1 MKIKKQGVTL
11 VSVLIIVVVLSIL
24 TATVTISTNSI
35 IKNTFNKEFVR
46 EYALVKSAVSDYI
59 VRNSGIV
66 DFETDE
72 IDLTSV
78 DAEDLNQFNVQ
89 DIENNVIECY
99 VVDLQKI
106 GIKDA
111 TYGTSQTEDD
121 VYVVSRNT
129 KTLYYKKGFSYNNN
143 TYYVA
148 VED

>member
-1 MKIKKQGVTL
+1 MKSKKSGVTL

-46 EYALVKSAVSDYI
+46 EYTLIKSAVNDYI
-59 VRNSGIV
+59 VRNSGII
-66 DFETDE
+66 DFETGE
-72 IDLTSV
+72 IDLTVVNQESL
-78 DAEDLNQFNVQ
+78 DQFNSD
-89 DIENNVIECY
+89 DIEDGVIQCY

-111 TYGTSQTEDD
+111 TYGISQTEDD
-121 VYVVSRNT
+121 IYVISKNT
-129 KTLYYKKGFSYNNN
+129 KTLYYKKGFSYNDSI
-143 TYYVA
+143 YYVA